1 MTNSPDSGAHAL
13 QSGTLSWVKV
23 ASIGIAIAISGNFS
37 GWNYGLAIGGWGG
50 MFAAALG
57 VAVLFFCLAQCLAEL
72 VSALP
77 QGAGFDFYARVALGP
92 TWGCVCGMAVALALA
107 IGTGLAATFAEA
119 YCSALLGVGG
129 WPIKLALFVIVIGLQ
144 LRGAEDAASM
154 AMATGAVAL
163 AILIAFCVFA
173 APHFSFANL
182 LTSSSSRSPGT
193 LFAHGLAGTVGCIPY
208 ALFLFLGVEQAAHA
222 ASEMRDKSSS
232 MPKAL
237 MTAIGV
243 AVFIG
248 VSVLLFATATAGVDR
263 LATSNDPLFTALESH
278 LGTTTGAAMAKVV
291 GFGALVALM
300 ATFFSLAYAGSRQI
314 YHLANSGNL
323 PHALARTNGRRAP
336 MGALIVIGVIGIC
349 AAGFRPE
356 SVMVVFIFL
365 ISVSHILLIASFLRL
380 RRSRPLLQRPYRAI
394 GGSRMA
400 YIAGSLSLLVIS
412 SCYELEVRA
421 LTCSVLGLAALTLF
435 FHIKRP
441 PQVTGSV

>member
-1 MTNSPDSGAHAL
+1 MTNSPDSGARAL
-13 QSGTLSWVKV
+13 QSGTLSWIKV

-50 MFAAALG
+50 MFAAALA

-77 QGAGFDFYARVALGP
+77 QGAGFDFYARAALGP
-92 TWGCVCGMAVALALA
+92 TSGYVCGMAVALALA

-129 WPIKLALFVIVIGLQ
+129 WPVKLALFAIVIGLQ

-154 AMATGAVAL
+154 TMVTGAVAL

-173 APHFSFANL
+173 APHFTFANL

-222 ASEMRDKSSS
+222 ASEMRDMSTS

-243 AVFIG
+243 AVLIG

-314 YHLANSGNL
+314 FHLANSGNL

-336 MGALIVIGVIGIC
+336 TGALIVVGAIGIC

-380 RRSRPLLQRPYRAI
+380 RRSQPLLERPYRAI

-400 YIAGSLSLLVIS
+400 YIAGGLSLAVIS

-421 LTCSVLGLAALTLF
+421 LTCSILGLAALTF
-435 FHIKRP
+435 FFRIKRP
-441 PQVTGSV
+441 PQASGSV